1 MVNFFNTGDK
11 REVEEDADG
20 LIRKV
25 EIKEKQGGGF
35 KEG

>member
-25 EIKEKQGGGF
+25 EIKGDQRGGF
-35 KEG
+35 